1 MIGSMPFIKK
11 AQPMGDNTFFR
22 QDERTRGQRM
32 IDGLQSR
39 INEEKVRN
47 RGVRESDSHPRYG
60 FQTVLNQHSS
70 GQLPTAPAVVG
81 GNVMWNKS
89 KVTPVTQQLHD
100 SLSMGRPMNPPPA
113 LGSLLR
119 LGEPSVNSIHTT
131 Y

>member
-1 MIGSMPFIKK
+1 MIGSMPFYKK

-22 QDERTRGQRM
+22 HDERQV
-32 IDGLQSR
+32 LLNQQ
-39 INEEKVRN
+39 KRN
-47 RGVRESDSHPRYG
+47 MGVRVSDSHPRYG

-81 GNVMWNKS
+81 GNVMWHKS